1 MSSSSGTKFQDHYFV
16 LGIDPKADVDI
27 IRRAFEEMKAR
38 YEPANAATADPAKL
52 EAVHVA
58 FEVLSDLNLRRAFD
72 RLKGVNQNEG
82 DAKFSGPTFF
92 DLFGRDTV
100 LRVTILCVLY
110 DRRRTHPYTPTLS
123 MRALENILA
132 VSSEEL
138 FVALWYLKQ
147 RNLVV
152 NDDKTS
158 LQITVDGLDF
168 LEEKR
173 PVADSVMPL
182 IKPSSIE
189 GAEGP
194 EAILAEPVHVESAP
208 PPAPAPAV
216 EPLPSPHF
224 KSHESVLSVLNRALS
239 RV

>member
-1 MSSSSGTKFQDHYFV
+1 MSSSSAGKFQDHYFV
-16 LGIDPKADVDI
+16 LGIDPKADSEMV
-27 IRRAFEEMKAR
+27 RRAFDELKAR
-38 YEPANAATADPAKL
+38 YESSNTATADPARL
-52 EAVHVA
+52 EAA
-58 FEVLSDLNLRRAFD
+58 CLAYEVLSDITLRRAFD

-82 DAKFSGPTFF
+82 VAKFSGPEFF
-92 DLFGRDTV
+92 ELFGRDTV

-132 VSSEEL
+132 VTSEEL

-152 NDDKTS
+152 NDDKSS

-168 LEEKR
+168 LEIKR
-173 PVADSVMPL
+173 PSAESVLPL

-189 GAEGP
+189 GA
-194 EAILAEPVHVESAP
+194 AVAETEPAQVAP
-208 PPAPAPAV
+208 PPTPAPAPAPAV
-216 EPLPSPHF
+216 
-224 KSHESVLSVLNRALS
+224 KTHESVLSVLNRALS
-239 RV
+239 RA